1 MDIKEPI
8 IKKLHPHPLHYLSFY
23 LSGIAFFVFGFYFSN
38 LLFLVGLLTFVLAEV
53 SRRAET
59 FFILDS
65 GVSRQYK
72 LFSTSRKFVEYEK
85 IQNIEVSQSFIE
97 NIFGIGVV
105 HLDTAGG
112 DRIEVSFH
120 GVKNPYRVENIIREK
135 IR

>member
-23 LSGIAFFVFGFYFSN
+23 LSGIAFFVFG
-38 LLFLVGLLTFVLAEV
+38 LLTFILAEV

-65 GVSRQYK
+65 GVARQYK

-120 GVKNPYRVENIIREK
+120 GVKNPYRVENIIRE
-135 IR
+135 